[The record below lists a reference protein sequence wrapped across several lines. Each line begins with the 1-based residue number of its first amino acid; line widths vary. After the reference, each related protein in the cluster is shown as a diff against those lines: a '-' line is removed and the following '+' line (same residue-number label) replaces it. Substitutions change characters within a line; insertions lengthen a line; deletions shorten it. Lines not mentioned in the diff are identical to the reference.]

1 MSNAP
6 FVPLSAL
13 ELRDAVRNSRPYDP
27 LRLSRILGVDE
38 GAGLVEVQAHT
49 PWRAI
54 ADRLRPG
61 DPQAAATR
69 TTMTTVGESI
79 ASNAAGPDGR
89 PAVVHVESLTVVT
102 PEGELRRVSRHAHRE
117 LFALTVGGQGLFG
130 ALYSVT
136 LRVDLMSRSV
146 AQQTAAETVAGAASD
161 AGSEMLRLLVP
172 PERLTSCMEQLRARC
187 EEWRTTPGGLEVRRV
202 MEEDETYLRWAPR
215 EYAEIG
221 VRLERSTSIGGAVR
235 ATQLAR
241 DLIDVAIAQG
251 GSFPIAN
258 TPQATRAQAETCYPH
273 LRAFLAEKRR
283 LDPAERISNAWYNR
297 YRGLLFSEKVD
308 VRWGPVAS

>member
-1 MSNAP
+1 MSAGS

-13 ELRDAVRNSRPYDP
+13 ELRDAVRNSKPYDP

-38 GAGLVEVQAHT
+38 RTGLVEVQANT

-61 DPQAAATR
+61 DEQAAATR

-79 ASNAAGPDGR
+79 AANSAGPDGR

-102 PEGELRRVSRHAHRE
+102 LEGELRRVSRHAHRE

-136 LRVDLMSRSV
+136 LRVEQMSRSV
-146 AQQTAAETVAGAASD
+146 AQQAAPETIGAAGESR
-161 AGSEMLRLLVP
+161 GQVLRLLVP
-172 PERLTSCMEQLRARC
+172 PERLTACMEQLNARC
-187 EEWRTTPGGLEVRRV
+187 EEWRTAPNGLEMRRIL
-202 MEEDETYLRWAPR
+202 EEDETYLRWAPR

-221 VRLERSTSIGGAVR
+221 IRLGSGASLGGAVR
-235 ATQLAR
+235 AVQLAR
-241 DLIDVAIAQG
+241 DLIDVAIEHG
-251 GSFPIAN
+251 GSFPIA
-258 TPQATRAQAETCYPH
+258 TTSQATRAQAEACYPR
-273 LRAFLAEKRR
+273 LKAFLAEKRR
-283 LDPAERISNAWYNR
+283 LDPTERITNPWYSR
-297 YRGLLFSEKVD
+297 YRGLLLGENVE
-308 VRWGPVAS
+308 VRWGR